1 MKIRELTIYTKDI
14 SKQCTFYRDVLG
26 FQLLEETSDRCTI
39 KMGYTLLHFEL
50 GTHVVPV
57 HYAVN
62 IPFQMVS
69 QARDWLEMR
78 VPILGFEENEIIDFH
93 RWEAL
98 ALYFYDADNNIVEFI
113 GRKRVKVP
121 EITHTFSVN
130 NILGISEMAI
140 VSNDL
145 EAIYKAICEQKE
157 IPIFD
162 GSFDRFC
169 ALGNDEGLF
178 ILVNNEKKRW
188 FPTNDEALQAD
199 FIIKGDFNFKYMQG
213 KLRAL

>member
-1 MKIRELTIYTKDI
+1 MKISELTLYTKDI
-14 SKQCTFYRDVLG
+14 AKQSAFYREVLG
-26 FQLLEETSDRCTI
+26 FEILEESSERCTI
-39 KMGYTLLHFEL
+39 KMGYTLLHFEI

-57 HYAVN
+57 HYAIN

-69 QARDWLEMR
+69 QARDWLEKR
-78 VPILGFEENEIIDFH
+78 APILGFEGDEIIDFH

-98 ALYFYDADNNIVEFI
+98 ALYFYDEDYNIVELI
-113 GRKRVKVP
+113 GRKRIKAS
-121 EITHTFSVN
+121 EITKTFSIN
-130 NILGISEMAI
+130 NIIGISEMAI
-140 VSNDL
+140 VSTDL
-145 EAIYKAICEQKE
+145 EAIYNVICEQKE

-188 FPTNDEALQAD
+188 FPTNDEALRAD
-199 FIIKGDFNFKYMQG
+199 FIIKGDFNFKYKQG
-213 KLRAL
+213 TLQAL

>member
-1 MKIRELTIYTKDI
+1 MKISELTIYTKNVAN
-14 SKQCTFYRDVLG
+14 QCAFYRDVMG
-26 FQLLEETSDRCTI
+26 FQILEETSERCTV

-57 HYAVN
+57 HYAIN

-69 QARDWLEMR
+69 QARDWLAER

-98 ALYFYDADNNIVEFI
+98 ALYFYDEDNNIVELI
-113 GRKRVKVP
+113 GRKRIKVP
-121 EITHTFSVN
+121 EITQKFTVN
-130 NILGISEMAI
+130 NIIGISEMAI

-145 EAIYKAICEQKE
+145 EAIYNAICEQKE

-199 FIIKGDFNFKYMQG
+199 FIIKGDYNFKYMQG
-213 KLRAL
+213 TLQAL